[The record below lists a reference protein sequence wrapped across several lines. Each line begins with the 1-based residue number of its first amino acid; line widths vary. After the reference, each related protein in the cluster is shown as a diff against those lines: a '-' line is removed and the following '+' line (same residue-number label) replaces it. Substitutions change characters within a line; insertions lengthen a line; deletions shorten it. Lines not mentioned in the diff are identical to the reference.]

1 LHQGTESEGEDLS
14 GWTMVHKEGSKD
26 TGGGYTSSEGTGKK
40 PVYDPR
46 ASSTGK
52 EGGRGDKGT
61 GSVGTPA
68 VNRSRP
74 AMPQTRNLSDCP
86 FPPQADMAQVDRAV
100 VDVTVTVDPTG
111 RPTSASVVSDPGYG
125 FGPQARRCALGMRY
139 EPALGPSGDPI
150 IGTTPT
156 LRFRFNR

>member
-1 LHQGTESEGEDLS
+1 
-14 GWTMVHKEGSKD
+14 
-26 TGGGYTSSEGTGKK
+26 
-40 PVYDPR
+40 
-46 ASSTGK
+46 
-52 EGGRGDKGT
+52 
-61 GSVGTPA
+61 
-68 VNRSRP
+68 
-74 AMPQTRNLSDCP
+74 MPQTRNLSDCP